1 MLSFL
6 FLAEYFKHEVAQ
18 VLNKAQKF
26 RNCQHDRSLNPQ
38 IHQSNKVSLDKFLGN
53 LRDSL
58 LNRQSTPSRL
68 PKKHVPICINLHM
81 QQTEKNFE
89 NMYIKIC
96 RNSLI
101 LRYYQTT
108 QINLPRHI
116 SIDHNVWNPHENNID
131 MDRIFD
137 DKD

>member
-58 LNRQSTPSRL
+58 LNR
-68 PKKHVPICINLHM
+68 
-81 QQTEKNFE
+81 
-89 NMYIKIC
+89 
-96 RNSLI
+96 
-101 LRYYQTT
+101 
-108 QINLPRHI
+108 
-116 SIDHNVWNPHENNID
+116 
-131 MDRIFD
+131 
-137 DKD
+137 